1 MKKKGQKYLTLSVW
15 WKPLNLWPRK
25 WQKKLERKDQE
36 RNRRDRQNEA
46 FEKVRSDSYMF
57 LKKRDPIGWE
67 DLSWNR
73 VSHENMLDWSKGI
86 GQESKEL
93 ETLS

>member
-1 MKKKGQKYLTLSVW
+1 MKKKGQKCLTLSVW
-15 WKPLNLWPRK
+15 WKPLNLW
-25 WQKKLERKDQE
+25 QENDKKNLERKDQE
-36 RNRRDRQNEA
+36 RNRRDRQKEA

-57 LKKRDPIGWE
+57 FKKRDPIGWE
-67 DLSWNR
+67 DSSRNR